1 MTETPPETEPDEIP
15 ALPFAAWLQDLRGG
29 HAHAELTTAMRD
41 LVEAVTE
48 YGKPGELVFRM
59 KVKPAGKRGTQV
71 VVTDEVTS
79 KPPQGELPVSLF
91 YVDGA
96 NNLRREDPNQL
107 SLGNLREVPA
117 VDMRDV
123 KEVGE

>member
-1 MTETPPETEPDEIP
+1 MPETPQPEADDIP
-15 ALPFAAWLQDLRGG
+15 TIPFASWLQELRGG

-41 LVEAVTE
+41 LVEAVIE
-48 YGKPGELVFRM
+48 YGKPGELNFRV
-59 KVKPAGKRGTQV
+59 KVKPTGRHGVQV

-79 KPPQGELPVSLF
+79 KPPLGELPVSLF

-107 SLGNLREVPA
+107 ILGELREVPP
-117 VDMRDV
+117 VDVSDL
-123 KEVGE
+123 KEVQK